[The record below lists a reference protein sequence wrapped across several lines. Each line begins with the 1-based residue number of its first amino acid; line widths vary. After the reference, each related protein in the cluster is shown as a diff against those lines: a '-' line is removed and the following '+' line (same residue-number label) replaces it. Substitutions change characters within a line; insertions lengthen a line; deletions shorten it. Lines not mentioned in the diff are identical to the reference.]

1 MPISEL
7 KLAKELIRRPSI
19 TPKDAGAINILAK
32 KLRSLGF
39 KCQLIN
45 FKNIKNL
52 YAKLG
57 KSSPNFC
64 YAGHTDVV
72 PPGNIS
78 DWSVNPFKP
87 TVKNNKLIGR
97 GANDMKASIACFVA
111 AVSRFKAKNKKFN
124 GSISLLIT
132 GDEEGVA
139 INGTKRV
146 VEYLKRKREKINFC
160 LVGEPTN
167 PNKLGEMI
175 KIGRRGSITG
185 RLTITGTQGHVAYP
199 HRANNPSNTI
209 VNILKRIKETKLDN
223 GTKKVVKYLK
233 RKKEKINFCL
243 VGEPTN
249 PNKLGEMIKIGR
261 RGSIT
266 GRLTVIGT
274 QGHVAYPHIANNP
287 SNTLVKILKKI
298 KEVKLDKGTKNFQPS
313 NLEITKINIDN
324 HTDNVIP
331 GSANAVFNIR
341 YNDKHSSSSL
351 KRKLNKIFRSITRKA
366 KCKFNIKYEVSGEA
380 FLTKPNKTTYMIQN
394 TIKKITGIKPKLS
407 TAGGTSDARFIR
419 KIAPCLEFGLV
430 GKTMHK
436 IDESVPL
443 PDLKKLTNIYLNIL
457 ENYFK

>member
-1 MPISEL
+1 M
-7 KLAKELIRRPSI
+7 
-19 TPKDAGAINILAK
+19 
-32 KLRSLGF
+32 
-39 KCQLIN
+39 
-45 FKNIKNL
+45 
-52 YAKLG
+52 
-57 KSSPNFC
+57 
-64 YAGHTDVV
+64 
-72 PPGNIS
+72 
-78 DWSVNPFKP
+78 
-87 TVKNNKLIGR
+87 
-97 GANDMKASIACFVA
+97 
-111 AVSRFKAKNKKFN
+111 
-124 GSISLLIT
+124 
-132 GDEEGVA
+132 
-139 INGTKRV
+139 
-146 VEYLKRKREKINFC
+146 
-160 LVGEPTN
+160 GEPTN

-175 KIGRRGSITG
+175 KIGRR
-185 RLTITGTQGHVAYP
+185 R
-199 HRANNPSNTI
+199 
-209 VNILKRIKETKLDN
+209 
-223 GTKKVVKYLK
+223 
-233 RKKEKINFCL
+233 
-243 VGEPTN
+243 
-249 PNKLGEMIKIGR
+249 
-261 RGSIT
+261 SIT

-394 TIKKITGIKPKLS
+394 TIKRITRIKPKLS